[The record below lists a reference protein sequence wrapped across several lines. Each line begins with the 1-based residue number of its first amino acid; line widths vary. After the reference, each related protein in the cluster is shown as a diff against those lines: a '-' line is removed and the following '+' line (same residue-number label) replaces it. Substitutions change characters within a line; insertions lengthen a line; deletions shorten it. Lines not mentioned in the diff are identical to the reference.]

1 MALDPDA
8 QRVVDLIVEA
18 DRPAF
23 EDVGFKE
30 ARQLYLN
37 ARTVLQNDPVDV
49 AVVRDLSAPGQHG
62 DIALRL
68 YRHASIDEAELQP
81 CLIFLHGGGWVVGNL
96 ESHDGVCRELANRA
110 RCTVIS
116 VDYRL
121 APEHVFPAAVD
132 DSWSATRWIAKN
144 SSSLGIDPARLA
156 IGGDSAG
163 GNLATVVCLLARDS
177 GGPDLC
183 VQILIYPATDMTMS
197 HASHVEFADQLPL
210 TRASMTWFIE
220 TYLNSEA
227 DKVDW
232 RASPSRAENFA
243 DLPTAC
249 IITAGY
255 DPLRDEG
262 EAYATALRAA
272 GVSVSHTRFAG
283 QIHGFLT
290 MGRMIAAT
298 DDALTLAAEALRDA
312 FTVPASTSN

>member
-23 EDVGFKE
+23 EDVGYAE

-37 ARTVLQNDPVDV
+37 ARTVLQNDPVHV
-49 AVVRDLSAPGQHG
+49 AEVRDLSVPAPFG

-68 YRHASIDEAELQP
+68 YRHAQADEAELQP
-81 CLIFLHGGGWVVGNL
+81 CLIYLHGGGWVVGDL
-96 ESHDGVCRELANRA
+96 DSHDGVCRELANRT

-121 APEHVFPAAVD
+121 APEHAFPAAVE
-132 DSWSATRWIAKN
+132 DSWSATRWIAEN
-144 SSSLGIDPARLA
+144 AGSLRIDPTRLA

-163 GNLATVVCLLARDS
+163 GNLATVVCMLARDS
-177 GGPDLC
+177 GGPALSAQ
-183 VQILIYPATDMTMS
+183 VLIYPATDMTMS

-210 TRASMTWFIE
+210 TRASMHWFID
-220 TYLNSEA
+220 TYLSSEA
-227 DKVDW
+227 DKADW
-232 RASPSRAENFA
+232 RASPLQAENFA
-243 DLPTAC
+243 DLPAAC
-249 IITAGY
+249 IITAGC

-262 EAYATALRAA
+262 EAYAAALRAA

-290 MGRMIAAT
+290 MGRMIAQT
-298 DDALTLAAEALRDA
+298 DDALTLVSEALRVA
-312 FTVPASTSN
+312 FTGHAPTSS